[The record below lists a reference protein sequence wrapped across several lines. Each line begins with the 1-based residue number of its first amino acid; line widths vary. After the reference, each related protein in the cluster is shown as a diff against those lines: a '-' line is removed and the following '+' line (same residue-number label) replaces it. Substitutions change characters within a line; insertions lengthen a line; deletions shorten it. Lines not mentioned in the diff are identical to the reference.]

1 MKYSLRSNHWEF
13 DFAASSIFALG
24 MSTAAQIFG
33 DSGGIYLD
41 HILAANG
48 VALGCYVAA
57 YLLSIV
63 VRKRTTAVT
72 SWIWMAI
79 AGAVCYGAVTTLLSI
94 RNWFDY
100 VQRFPQA
107 SDPAWIVYGRLV
119 IAGLF
124 LSLVLGLTGAIFLV
138 GARIV
143 GGFIRAWPE
152 DNLR

>member
-1 MKYSLRSNHWEF
+1 
-13 DFAASSIFALG
+13 
-24 MSTAAQIFG
+24 
-33 DSGGIYLD
+33 LD